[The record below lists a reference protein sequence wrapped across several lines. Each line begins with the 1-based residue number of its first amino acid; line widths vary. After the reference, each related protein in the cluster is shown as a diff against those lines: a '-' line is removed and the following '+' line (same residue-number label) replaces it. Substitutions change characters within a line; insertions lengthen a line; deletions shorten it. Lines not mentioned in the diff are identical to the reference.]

1 MSEKVSGK
9 RKAVIFGVLFVILV
23 LLPAGSWFY
32 LRGGLNWRK
41 TAQAELQ
48 DYGKIRS
55 ASIIYAD
62 GTKENLLKSKVCVLH
77 FFGPN
82 PDLTLENRAIL
93 QTGERLAQQFGFKP
107 GMQQDYFR
115 LVMIAEGGTA
125 EFKTLAQTLPTAD
138 LVNWVWTGGMGS
150 WRTILVNGYDSYCQ
164 KNSIKPDAEY
174 FALADTSGTIRR
186 FYNALDEKEI
196 GRMVEHI
203 ALLLPTQ

>member
-62 GTKENLLKSKVCVLH
+62 GTKENLLKSKVCVL
-77 FFGPN
+77 
-82 PDLTLENRAIL
+82 
-93 QTGERLAQQFGFKP
+93 
-107 GMQQDYFR
+107 QDR
-115 LVMIAEGGTA
+115 KSV
-125 EFKTLAQTLPTAD
+125 
-138 LVNWVWTGGMGS
+138 V
-150 WRTILVNGYDSYCQ
+150 
-164 KNSIKPDAEY
+164 
-174 FALADTSGTIRR
+174 
-186 FYNALDEKEI
+186 
-196 GRMVEHI
+196 
-203 ALLLPTQ
+203 